1 MLGACSSSSSSAS
14 PKYRA
19 TIRWTEY
26 GIPHILAADLGSAAF
41 GQGYAF
47 AKGNGCILA
56 DQIIKIR
63 SQRSKYFGPGTNNAN
78 IDSDF
83 GFLAL
88 DLYGRARTALPQQPA
103 QVREMLQGYAAGYN
117 QYLQD
122 GKPLASACAG
132 QPWVVP
138 ITEEDIYAH
147 YLDVGLA
154 GLPQFAVPWMGRAQ
168 PPLATTTQWISRPL
182 SLPHAKAASN
192 GWAIGADRSDNGRGK
207 LIANPHFPWE
217 GDLRLYESQLTV
229 PGLLNIYGAS
239 LMGVAGMLIGFNED
253 IGWTHTF
260 SASTQTTLYQLAL
273 DPANPFRYK
282 YGSDYRDIT
291 SRKVSIDVRQQDGSS
306 QTTER
311 TLYSSHYGPLLD
323 LSAMG
328 LKLSWT
334 AERAISF
341 KNSNVFDTTMAS
353 QYLAMWTARNLTE
366 FKKAQ
371 EQRGNPWANTLYTD
385 KEGNAYFLDSS
396 RVPRLSA
403 AALDAYEQLKQ
414 TDFFVQ
420 SFAAQDIVLLN
431 GSDPVYEWEAT
442 VEPLERAPQLVRRD
456 YVYNAND
463 SYWLAN
469 LAEPLTGFSSLYG
482 PVRSPLTPRTH
493 MNMVLVTEG
502 GSNRFSFQDLQV
514 VALSNRGYLA
524 EKLVGAVVQRCQGKT
539 VVSVGG
545 KQVDIS
551 QACGVLGSWDKKV
564 DLASVGAH
572 VWREFLGSYTRLELT
587 TAGGLFQDPFDPN
600 RPLDTPSQLVAVPAS
615 GIDPVLVKLG
625 EAVLR
630 LQSAGIALDR
640 ALGDIQFTRRADR
653 KISVHGGSTYEGV
666 FNVARYEADG
676 MNTTLYPT
684 MARGEVI
691 NPLTY
696 LAQDGYV
703 VNYGSSFVMV
713 LEFTD
718 SGPRAE
724 GFLTY
729 GQSSEPTSPNASDQV
744 ERFAQKAWRPLRFRD
759 ADILA
764 DPKLE
769 TVVVEAR

>member
-1 MLGACSSSSSSAS
+1 MRCS
-14 PKYRA
+14 R
-19 TIRWTEY
+19 
-26 GIPHILAADLGSAAF
+26 
-41 GQGYAF
+41 
-47 AKGNGCILA
+47 
-56 DQIIKIR
+56 
-63 SQRSKYFGPGTNNAN
+63 
-78 IDSDF
+78 
-83 GFLAL
+83 
-88 DLYGRARTALPQQPA
+88 
-103 QVREMLQGYAAGYN
+103 
-117 QYLQD
+117 
-122 GKPLASACAG
+122 
-132 QPWVVP
+132 
-138 ITEEDIYAH
+138 
-147 YLDVGLA
+147 
-154 GLPQFAVPWMGRAQ
+154 
-168 PPLATTTQWISRPL
+168 
-182 SLPHAKAASN
+182 
-192 GWAIGADRSDNGRGK
+192 
-207 LIANPHFPWE
+207 
-217 GDLRLYESQLTV
+217 DLRLYESQLTV

-239 LMGVAGMLIGFNED
+239 LMGIAGVLMGFNED
-253 IGWTHTF
+253 LGWTHTF

-291 SRKVSIDVRQQDGSS
+291 SRKVTIDVRQQDGSS
-306 QTTER
+306 QTSER

-403 AALDAYEQLKQ
+403 AALDAYEHLKQ
-414 TDFFVQ
+414 TDFIVQ
-420 SFAAQDIVLLN
+420 AFAAQEIVLLD

-469 LAEPLTGFSSLYG
+469 PAEPLTGFSSLYG

-493 MNMVLVTEG
+493 MNMVLATEG
-502 GSNRFSFQDLQV
+502 GSNHFSFQDLQV

-524 EKLVGAVVQRCQGKT
+524 EKLVGAVLQRCQGKT

-600 RPLDTPSQLVAVPAS
+600 SPLDTPSQLVAVPAS

-666 FNVARYEADG
+666 FNVARHEADG
-676 MNTTLYPT
+676 LNTTLYPT